1 MPRLSQFKIKILRIA
16 SILACFTLAFSQ
28 RVESQEPQSLSPV
41 TQWRSP
47 EEQRTIEVFQRTNE
61 AVVFISTTT
70 LQIDPFE
77 IFPEVKEKQGI
88 GSGVIIDAK
97 RGLVITNLHVIE
109 KAQQIEIFLASGGTA
124 KAKLLGIDPDTDI
137 ALLQLRDI
145 SEPLTEI
152 PFADSSKLSVGQR
165 VLAIGNPFGLNKT
178 LTAGIISSLDRTV
191 KSPSNKTMR
200 SLIQTDAAINPGNSG
215 GPLIDMDG
223 KLIGINTQI
232 LSNSGDS
239 AGIGF
244 AVPIN
249 QIRRILP
256 ELVSTGRV
264 RRPKIGWLL
273 VDTNQG
279 PMVRR
284 IFQGSPAEEAGV
296 EPIERPVGDSVIRQ
310 LMINPRA
317 ADVIYAI
324 NGVRVFTVDDVDA
337 EVQKTDGKTAIRFTF
352 RRGSAQGKERVV
364 SIMPVLQ

>member
-1 MPRLSQFKIKILRIA
+1 MSHLLQIKSYFTRVIAALLSLTVAFIFEANAQDP
-16 SILACFTLAFSQ
+16 SLANSVA
-28 RVESQEPQSLSPV
+28 
-41 TQWRSP
+41 QWRSP
-47 EEQRTIEVFQRTNE
+47 EEQRTIEVFKKTNE

-88 GSGVIIDAK
+88 GSGVIVDAT
-97 RGLVITNLHVIE
+97 RGIVVTNLHVIE

-124 KAKLLGIDPDTDI
+124 KAKLLGVDPETDI
-137 ALLQLRDI
+137 AVLQLRDI
-145 SEPLTEI
+145 SERLTEI

-191 KSPSNKTMR
+191 KSPNNKTMR

-223 KLIGINTQI
+223 HIIGINTQI

-256 ELVSTGRV
+256 ELISTGRV

-273 VDTNQG
+273 VDTSQG

-284 IFQGSPAEEAGV
+284 IFEGSPAEAAGV

-324 NGVRVFTVDDVDA
+324 NGVRVFTVDDVDS
-337 EVQKTDGKTAIRFTF
+337 EVQKTDGKTEIKFTF
-352 RRGSAQGKERVV
+352 RRGSSQGKERVV